1 MVETADLSDI
11 GSFLNGLSTD
21 IFNGYKTFNA
31 PSSMPVTGSPV
42 PGRPGFVYGPGGSI
56 AAVNPATGG
65 ALPPINSVPV
75 SPTNWT
81 VVAVVVGTF
90 GLVLAFMFSVGR
102 R

>member
-11 GSFLNGLSTD
+11 GSFVNGIAGD
-21 IFNGYKTFNA
+21 IFTGYKTFNT
-31 PSSMPVTGSPV
+31 PSSTPVPGAPV

-65 ALPPINSVPV
+65 VLPAINSVPI

-81 VVAVVVGTF
+81 VVAV
-90 GLVLAFMFSVGR
+90 GLGIAGLAIAFLFSVGLR
-102 R
+102 

>member
-11 GSFLNGLSTD
+11 GSFVNGIAGD
-21 IFNGYKTFNA
+21 IFTGYKTFNT
-31 PSSMPVTGSPV
+31 PSSTPVPGAPV

-65 ALPPINSVPV
+65 VLPAINSVQI

-81 VVAVVVGTF
+81 VVAVVVGVF
-90 GLVLAFMFSVGR
+90 GLIVAFMLSLGR